1 MDSFSNAGW
10 LICLASGLAGYL
22 IGSVSFARIITFIL
36 TRSSRFERFT
46 LEMPGSDEPFETDLV
61 SATAI
66 GSQHGR
72 LYGIVTSLLDIVK
85 VAAPT
90 YLVLHLYPDQPCYL
104 VTALFGLVGHNY
116 PVYYRF
122 VGGRGDSPIL
132 GALLVINWFGILIAN
147 GAAMILGYL
156 TGKVLVMR
164 LGGHV
169 LCIFWFWIYFNDI
182 YHVGFMVLANVIFWA
197 SSTRDLDRFLGM
209 IRKKNLVI
217 NEEFMSKAMLMG
229 SGFGRFI
236 DNYGFPA
243 LMRKIFRQKT

>member
-1 MDSFSNAGW
+1 M
-10 LICLASGLAGYL
+10 
-22 IGSVSFARIITFIL
+22 
-36 TRSSRFERFT
+36 
-46 LEMPGSDEPFETDLV
+46 
-61 SATAI
+61 
-66 GSQHGR
+66 
-72 LYGIVTSLLDIVK
+72 
-85 VAAPT
+85 
-90 YLVLHLYPDQPCYL
+90 

-116 PVYYRF
+116 PLYYRF

-164 LGGHV
+164 LGGHI

-182 YHVGFMVLANVIFWA
+182 YHVGFMVLANVVFWA
-197 SSTRDLDRFLGM
+197 SSTRDLSSFLGM
-209 IRKKNLVI
+209 IKEKDLVI

-243 LMRKIFRQKT
+243 LLRKLFRKQP